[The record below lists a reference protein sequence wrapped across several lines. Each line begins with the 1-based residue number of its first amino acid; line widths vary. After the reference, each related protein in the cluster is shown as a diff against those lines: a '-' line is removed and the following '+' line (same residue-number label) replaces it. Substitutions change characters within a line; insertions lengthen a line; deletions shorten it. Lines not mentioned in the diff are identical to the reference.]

1 MSSMLEAAME
11 HASVRNISDDLDR
24 GTLDR
29 LIIEGDLV
37 FVQGLYSFTN
47 LAPDGSGADLVRG
60 RRRVNKVEVTFVFDR
75 NEGTSG
81 SARYEWLLRT
91 RALGC
96 LLRVNGLRKDGK
108 GFLRIEAT
116 VLAIRS
122 ANQELKLRSYEAR
135 LQKSGLLGEEY
146 EDEDEEFDVGD
157 YDDDVSNESG
167 ERSGTFRRLFL
178 KSQGIWRKLIARS

>member
-1 MSSMLEAAME
+1 MSSMLEAAMG

-108 GFLRIEAT
+108 GGLRIEAT

-135 LQKSGLLGEEY
+135 LQKSGLLGDEY
-146 EDEDEEFDVGD
+146 EDEEFDVGD
-157 YDDDVSNESG
+157 YDDDVSNEWG
-167 ERSGTFRRLFL
+167 ERSGTFRRRLFL
-178 KSQGIWRKLIARS
+178 KGQGIWRKLIARF